1 MTHVLRIKA
10 YFKVTLL
17 PAMFYISSLS
27 NYLTL
32 SLDTFWKALYIIIK
46 RHDFERKKKEKK
58 KKKKKKHDKNLC
70 SSVTCAFS
78 KYMKT
83 YTLVRK

>member
-10 YFKVTLL
+10 YFKDTLL

-46 RHDFERKKKEKK
+46 RHDFERKKKERKK
-58 KKKKKKHDKNLC
+58 KRNMIKIIAQVSHVL
-70 SSVTCAFS
+70 SLSI
-78 KYMKT
+78 
-83 YTLVRK
+83 